1 MEIEKTILSDCYVI
15 HNNIFTDKR
24 GYFFESFNS
33 KTFKTLTGLD
43 VNFVQDNQSK
53 SCYGVLRGLHFQKG
67 SSAQTKLVRVLEG
80 EVLDVAVDLRPNSNT
95 FGKHFS
101 IMLSDKNNKQLYIPR
116 GFAHGFIVMSSS
128 ATLFYKCDN
137 FYDPKSESGIVFNDK
152 ELNIEWQT
160 NVKNIL
166 TTKKDSIL
174 PTFAEWKNNNL

>member
-53 SCYGVLRGLHFQKG
+53 SCYGVLRGLHFQNG

-80 EVLDVAVDLRPNSNT
+80 KVLDVAVDLRPNSNT
-95 FGKHFS
+95 FGKYFS
-101 IMLSDKNNKQLYIPR
+101 TILSDKNNKQLYIPR
-116 GFAHGFIVMSSS
+116 SFAHGFIVLSDS

-137 FYDPKSESGIVFNDK
+137 FYDPNSESGIIFNDK
-152 ELNIEWQT
+152 ELNIDWQINVENIITT
-160 NVKNIL
+160 N
-166 TTKKDSIL
+166 KDSLL
-174 PTFAEWKNNNL
+174 PSFAEWKNNNL